1 MPPTRRDVLE
11 STLAAGLA
19 AAAAG
24 TATRALAQARAGST
38 AVRTV
43 QTPVLDIGYEEHGP
57 VDGTAL
63 ILLHGFPY
71 DIRSFD
77 GCIAPLVA
85 AGHRVLVPYLRG
97 YGATRFRDPAA
108 PRMAEQA
115 ALAQD
120 VLDFADALNVE
131 RFAMAG
137 FDWGNRAA
145 CIVSIIAP
153 ERVIGQ
159 VSVGGYSVQNVL
171 ELGAPM
177 QARAAAQFW
186 YMWYFNTEAGKRALE
201 ANRHDLI
208 RYLWETWSPE
218 WQYTDAAYAR
228 SAPSFDNPDFVDV
241 VVHSY
246 RHRQLNAPGEPRFE
260 AMERRLAE
268 RPTIDVPA
276 IVLRPGSTGLGGRP
290 TGDAPGLRQQFTK
303 LVAQRIVEGAGHDL
317 PAHRP
322 DAVVAALLELV
333 G

>member
-11 STLAAGLA
+11 STVAAGLA

-24 TATRALAQARAGST
+24 TATRAVAQAAGS
-38 AVRTV
+38 AARSVRTS
-43 QTPVLDIGYEEHGP
+43 VLDIGYEEHGP
-57 VDGTAL
+57 ADGTAL

-77 GCIAPLVA
+77 GCVEPLVA

-97 YGATRFRDPAA
+97 YGTTRFRDPAA
-108 PRMAEQA
+108 PRTAEQA

-120 VLDFADALNVE
+120 VIDFADALDIE

-145 CIVSIIAP
+145 CIVSVVAP

-159 VSVGGYSVQNVL
+159 VSVGGYSIQNVF

-276 IVLRPGSTGLGGRP
+276 IVLRPGATGLGARP
-290 TGDAPGLRQQFTK
+290 TSDAPGLQQQFTK
-303 LVAQRIVEGAGHDL
+303 LVAQRIVEGAGHNL

-322 DAVVAALLELV
+322 DAVVAALLELA

>member
-1 MPPTRRDVLE
+1 MSPTRRDILE
-11 STLAAGLA
+11 SAAAAGLA
-19 AAAAG
+19 ASAAG
-24 TATRALAQARAGST
+24 AMTRAIAQPAAGASVRSVQTAT
-38 AVRTV
+38 
-43 QTPVLDIGYEEHGP
+43 LDIGYEEHGAP
-57 VDGTAL
+57 DGL
-63 ILLHGFPY
+63 GIILLHGFPY

-77 GCIAPLVA
+77 GCIAPLAA

-120 VLDFADALNVE
+120 VVDFADALGLE

-145 CIVSIIAP
+145 CIVSALHP

-159 VSVGGYSVQNVL
+159 VSVGGYSIQNTL
-171 ELGAPM
+171 APGAPM
-177 QARAAAQFW
+177 PARSASMFW
-186 YMWYFNTEAGKRALE
+186 YMWYFNTDAGARALE
-201 ANRHDLI
+201 ADRHDII

-218 WQYTDAAYAR
+218 WQYTDEAYAR

-246 RHRQLNAPGEPRFE
+246 RHRQLNAPGEERFLDI
-260 AMERRLAE
+260 ERWLAG

-276 IVLRPGSTGLGGRP
+276 IVLRPGATGLGGRP
-290 TGDAPGLRQQFTK
+290 SGDAPGLRQQFTQ

-322 DAVVAALLELV
+322 DAVAEALLELV